1 MKKREIMTSSVQNF
15 TDAVGN
21 TPLIRLRKASE
32 LTGCEIYGK
41 AEFLNPGGSIK
52 DRAAKQIILEGE
64 KNNEIEKGGLII
76 EGTGGN
82 TGIGLALVA
91 NSRGYR
97 TLITI
102 PNNQSDEKKDMLR
115 LCGAHLIET
124 PPVPYSDPENYVRTA
139 ERLAKELKIS
149 EEHGLLY
156 SNQWDNPANPA
167 AHLHTTGP
175 EIWGQTKGKID
186 AFVCAI
192 GTGGT
197 IGGVGTSLRE
207 RNPAIRI
214 GLADPEGSA
223 MASYF
228 EEGQLKSTGSS
239 IMEGIGQGRLI
250 DNVKSAQVNDVYRIS
265 DTEALLVLFDL
276 LKEEGLCLGG
286 SSGINIAGAIKMAQD
301 LGPGHT
307 VVTVLCDHGQRY
319 QSKIYSP
326 TFLYKEGLPSPPW
339 LG

>member
-1 MKKREIMTSSVQNF
+1 
-15 TDAVGN
+15 
-21 TPLIRLRKASE
+21 
-32 LTGCEIYGK
+32 
-41 AEFLNPGGSIK
+41 
-52 DRAAKQIILEGE
+52 
-64 KNNEIEKGGLII
+64 
-76 EGTGGN
+76 
-82 TGIGLALVA
+82 
-91 NSRGYR
+91 
-97 TLITI
+97 
-102 PNNQSDEKKDMLR
+102 MLR

-139 ERLAKELKIS
+139 ERLAKELKSS